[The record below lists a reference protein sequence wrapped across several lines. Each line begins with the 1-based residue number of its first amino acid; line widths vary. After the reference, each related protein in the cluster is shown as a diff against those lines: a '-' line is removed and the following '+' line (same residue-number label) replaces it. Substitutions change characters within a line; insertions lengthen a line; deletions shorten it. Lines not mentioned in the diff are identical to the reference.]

1 MDALKSAVVDTRA
14 SFDIQNDLKLLDNIS
29 RNLQQ
34 LDSLQGSDLKEKRD
48 RLMVSF
54 YTKFYCKIK
63 VHKDKTNIGTDLK
76 KQLNTL
82 SNTINEL
89 KLSPKLRNAKNDL
102 IELENQMFKIANS
115 LTKLNMEINSLKLT
129 YNQDIKQLDDLEE
142 QIQNLKVGFKL
153 KLAENSSSELGEA
166 SEKAKLIKL
175 RLYESLGLKID
186 PENKEILVL
195 NKQENKTS
203 VLKVD
208 DSYSEYFISN
218 YIWNNI

>member
-1 MDALKSAVVDTRA
+1 
-14 SFDIQNDLKLLDNIS
+14 
-29 RNLQQ
+29 
-34 LDSLQGSDLKEKRD
+34 
-48 RLMVSF
+48 MVSF